1 LRRDDVRWR
10 NHAAMQ
16 YPDVLHASSS
26 TMTRLDRRMAPLL
39 RRRPAAWL
47 RRAMFCSLLTACRSE
62 AATVGGE
69 CIAPANPGG
78 GWDLTCRAAAEAL
91 ATVGPASSR
100 MRVANMPGN
109 GGGIAYAHVA
119 EEMRGNE
126 GVIVAASPST
136 LLGIAQN
143 HYGRLT
149 ERDVR
154 WLAAV
159 GAEKSVVAVS
169 NDAPW
174 HTLKELMAAWRADP
188 QAITIGGSSAIG
200 GGDHMKVLLLARA
213 AGMDVQRVRYL
224 PLDGAPEAI
233 RLLRAGS
240 IQVYPA
246 DVSKILRQA
255 ERKEVRVIAVLGDSR
270 ASGVLA
276 NVPTAREQGFD
287 VIFPIWR
294 GLYAP
299 PGISDSA
306 YRGWVR
312 RLDAMRQS
320 PEWKA
325 MMARNGL
332 TPFYKSGAEFEQFVT
347 EQTASYRAVS
357 REIGLTPRLAQGAGA
372 P

>member
-1 LRRDDVRWR
+1 
-10 NHAAMQ
+10 
-16 YPDVLHASSS
+16 
-26 TMTRLDRRMAPLL
+26 
-39 RRRPAAWL
+39 
-47 RRAMFCSLLTACRSE
+47 
-62 AATVGGE
+62 
-69 CIAPANPGG
+69 
-78 GWDLTCRAAAEAL
+78 
-91 ATVGPASSR
+91 
-100 MRVANMPGN
+100 MPGN

-119 EEMRGNE
+119 EELRGNE

-143 HYGRLT
+143 HYGKLT

-169 NDAPW
+169 ADAPW
-174 HTLKELMAAWRADP
+174 HSLKELVATWRADP
-188 QAITIGGSSAIG
+188 RAITIGGSSAVG
-200 GGDHMKVLLLARA
+200 GGDHMKMLLLARA
-213 AGMDVQRVRYL
+213 AGLDVQHVRYL
-224 PLDGAPEAI
+224 PLDGAPEAM
-233 RLLRAGS
+233 RLLRAGT

-255 ERKEVRVIAVLGDSR
+255 ERGELRVIAVLGESR

-306 YRGWVR
+306 YNRWVR
-312 RLDAMRQS
+312 RIDAMRQS
-320 PEWKA
+320 PAWKA
-325 MMARNGL
+325 MLARNGL
-332 TPFYKSGAEFEQFVT
+332 TPFYRGGADFEKFVT

-357 REIGLTPRLAQGAGA
+357 REIGITPQPTHAAGGY
-372 P
+372 